1 MSDIRQWLDQ
11 HGLSKY
17 AEVFAENDVDL
28 EVLPHLTEEHLEKL
42 GVSLGHRV
50 KMLKAIEELATQ
62 AATQAESAEV
72 ARHQAAPSGEAERRQ
87 LTVMFAD
94 LVGSTEF
101 SQKFDPEV
109 LREGNRAYQD
119 AAKAIIEIYGGYVAR
134 YMGDGVLAYF
144 GYPQAHEDDAER
156 AIRAGLE
163 LADSVPGLET
173 PMPLVVRVG
182 IATGPVVVGDLIGE
196 GASQESAVVGETPN
210 LAARLQG
217 VAEEDQLVI
226 DSMTRHLIGTT
237 FELEDL
243 GLLDLKGFSEAVP
256 VWRVIGESTAES
268 RFEAAHD
275 GTLTQLVGR
284 EHEVGLLCE
293 RWELAKGGE
302 GQFVLLSGEAGI
314 GKSRM
319 VQDIREEIGD
329 ALHFRLRYQCSPHHT
344 NSAFYPIIKRLERA
358 AGFSTEDN
366 DCAKLDKLETLLKST
381 TENVDAIAP
390 LFAVL
395 LSLPGEDR
403 YGPLD
408 MTPQQLRDRTIE
420 ALIDQVLALSRRRP
434 VWFVVED
441 AHWIDPSTEDF
452 LGEIMPRIA
461 NAAVFMLIDY
471 RPEYTPPWT
480 GHPHLT
486 LVTLNRLSRKQA
498 AEILQSVGGRKLTD
512 AIVERIVARADG
524 VPLYIEELTKA
535 VLESGV
541 SMNDPAANHQ
551 IPTTLQASLV
561 ARLDRLDEAKEIA
574 QVGAIIGREFS
585 YDLLAAVADETKAV
599 INAALGRLVQSGMV
613 FRRGVPPNTT
623 YTFKQ
628 SLVQDAIYSTILI
641 SRRQQLHA
649 SIIEV
654 LESQVGNQ
662 PIEKIGL
669 LAHHAYQAE
678 VWEKAFAYL
687 REAGL
692 KATNRSAL
700 REAVAQLKK
709 ALSTW
714 SHLPETRETLEQAI
728 DIRFDLRNALWSLG
742 AFEEILAYLRDAE
755 RLAKTLDDSR
765 RVGWVSVYTSA
776 SLWQIGR
783 SAEARESAQAALTI
797 AETLGDLALKVAGNF
812 YLGCAYVTS
821 GDCRRAETLFLTI
834 AESLA
839 GDLSRER
846 CGLHFAPAVVSRSWL
861 VWALAERGE
870 FDEGIAH
877 GQEAVRL
884 AEELGHPFSRAHID
898 YDLGYLYGV
907 KGDFDYA
914 IDALEH
920 ALSLAREWSLTFMS
934 PFIMGFLGHVYALS
948 GRVTEGT
955 SLLRQAVSG
964 YESRGQGLFRSL
976 VGVHLGEAFLLA
988 HQVEDAFASTE
999 RALELARKRA
1009 ERGHEAYALRL
1020 LGDIAAHSDP
1030 PDTETARH
1038 YREALTIAETLDM
1051 RPLVAHCHAG
1061 LGRLYRRQGKR
1072 PDADDHL
1079 ARAVVIYRDTGM
1091 SFWQKQLNDRFGI

>member
-1 MSDIRQWLDQ
+1 MQCANC
-11 HGLSKY
+11 G
-17 AEVFAENDVDL
+17 AENREGRRFCAGCGASL
-28 EVLPHLTEEHLEKL
+28 ALPCPACSFGNEPGENFCGGCGT
-42 GVSLGHRV
+42 SLRAQPSGPP
-50 KMLKAIEELATQ
+50 
-62 AATQAESAEV
+62 S
-72 ARHQAAPSGEAERRQ
+72 AAPEAEKPEAGAPEAERRQ
-87 LTVMFAD
+87 LTVMFCD
-94 LVGSTEF
+94 LVGSTEL
-101 SQKFDPEV
+101 STRFDPED
-109 LREGNRAYQD
+109 LREVITLFQD
-119 AAKAIIEIYGGYVAR
+119 TCREAIQQYEGFIAR
-134 YMGDGVLAYF
+134 YMGDGVLVYF

-156 AIRAGLE
+156 AVTAGLAIVRSMADLNAGIGRRHE
-163 LADSVPGLET
+163 VVLA
-173 PMPLVVRVG
+173 VRVG
-182 IATGPVVVGDLIGE
+182 VATGSVVVGDIVGE
-196 GASQESAVVGETPN
+196 GAAEEAAVVGETPN

-217 VAEEDQLVI
+217 VAEEDQVVI
-226 DSMTRHLIGTT
+226 GPTTRHLIGTT

-243 GLLDLKGFSEAVP
+243 GPLDLKGFSEAVP
-256 VWRVIGESTAES
+256 VWRVIGEGTAES
-268 RFEAAHD
+268 RFEAAHE
-275 GTLTQLVGR
+275 GTLTHLVGR

-293 RWELAKGGE
+293 RWDLAKGGE
-302 GQFVLLSGEAGI
+302 GQVVLLSGEAGI

-319 VQDIREEIGD
+319 VQDLSDEIGD
-329 ALHFRLRYQCSPHHT
+329 ALHFRLRYQCSPHHI

-358 AGFSTEDN
+358 AGFSAED
-366 DCAKLDKLETLLKST
+366 DGCAKLDKLETLLKPT
-381 TENVDAIAP
+381 AENVEAIAS

-452 LGEIMPRIA
+452 LGEIMPRVA
-461 NAAVFMLIDY
+461 NAAVFMLINY

-512 AIVERIVARADG
+512 AIVERIVARAGG
-524 VPLYIEELTKA
+524 VPLYVEELTKS

-541 SMNDPAANHQ
+541 SMNDPAADHQ

-585 YDLLAAVADETKAV
+585 YDLLAAVADKTEAV
-599 INAALGRLVQSGMV
+599 INAALDRLVQSGMV

-628 SLVQDAIYSTILI
+628 SLVQDATYSTILI
-641 SRRQQLHA
+641 SRRQRLHA
-649 SIIEV
+649 SIVEV
-654 LESQVGNQ
+654 LEAQVGDQ

-692 KATNRSAL
+692 KAMDRSAL
-700 REAVAQLKK
+700 REAVAQFEQ
-709 ALSTW
+709 ALLAW
-714 SHLPETRETLEQAI
+714 SHLPETREALEQAI

-742 AFEEILAYLRDAE
+742 ALEEILAYLRDAE
-755 RLAKTLDDSR
+755 RLAKTLDDPR
-765 RVGWVSVYTSA
+765 RVGWVSVYMSA

-783 SAEARESAQAALTI
+783 PAEARASAQTALTI
-797 AETLGDLALKVAGNF
+797 AETLGDLALEVAGKF

-846 CGLHFAPAVVSRSWL
+846 CGLHFVPAVVSRSWL

-884 AEELGHPFSRAHID
+884 AEELGHPFSRAHIY

-907 KGDFDYA
+907 KGDFDHA
-914 IDALEH
+914 VDALEH
-920 ALSLAREWSLTFMS
+920 ALALVREWSLTFMS
-934 PFIMGFLGHVYALS
+934 PIVMGFLGHVYALS
-948 GRVTEGT
+948 GRVAEGT

-964 YESRGQGLFRSL
+964 YESMGQGLFRSL
-976 VGVHLGEAFLLA
+976 VGVQLGEASLLA
-988 HQVEDAFASTE
+988 HQVEDAFASAE

-1020 LGDIAAHSDP
+1020 LGEIAAHSDP
-1030 PDTETARH
+1030 PDAETAQGH
-1038 YREALTIAETLDM
+1038 YREALTLAETLDM

-1061 LGRLYRRQGKR
+1061 LGRLYRREGRRQE
-1072 PDADDHL
+1072 ADEHL
-1079 ARAVVIYRDTGM
+1079 ARAVAIYRDTGM
-1091 SFWQKQLNDRFGI
+1091 SFWLEQVNAMG